1 MAPAPLDRRGFLR
14 AAACAGLGAGLAPLL
29 APVGAGA
36 AEAPRVR
43 RRVRLGRTG
52 LELPDIGF
60 GTSSLRGDEAL
71 VRHALER
78 GVTHFDT
85 AESYGGGAAE
95 STLGRALR
103 GRREEVTLASKV
115 KAGADARWPELMRS
129 LEGSLRRLGTDRID
143 VYFNHAV
150 NDVDRL
156 RNPEWAELAKRAREQ
171 GKIRFTG
178 LSGHAGKLVECVDF
192 ALDEDLVDVLLL
204 AYNFGQDPAF
214 HENLTRSFDFVA
226 KQPDL
231 PRVLEKARRK
241 DVGVVA
247 MKTLR
252 GARLNDLR
260 PYETG
265 GATFAQAAFR
275 WVLSDP
281 KVDALVVTMKS
292 EAQVDE
298 YLGAS
303 GWTER
308 APEDAALLLR
318 YEERNGAT
326 QCRYGCR
333 ACEAACPQEVPIPE
347 VLRCGMYARDYGDPA
362 LARASYAEL
371 PRGAEACLRCSA
383 QPCASACPFGLPV
396 SELTTAAGRALDRGG
411 GAPAQPPASS
421 PVPGSRSAPTA
432 STVSAS
438 AGDLSSR

>member
-1 MAPAPLDRRGFLR
+1 MKEGNDAMAPPDLDRRGFLR
-14 AAACAGLGAGLAPLL
+14 AAAYAGLGASFGPLL
-29 APVGAGA
+29 APSGAGA
-36 AEAPRVR
+36 AGEAPRVR

-85 AESYGGGAAE
+85 AESYEGGAAE
-95 STLGRALR
+95 ETLGRALR

-115 KAGADARWPELMRS
+115 KAHASSRAPDLMRA
-129 LEGSLRRLGTDRID
+129 LEESLRRLRTDRID

-156 RNPEWAELAKRAREQ
+156 KNPEWLEFASRAREQ

-178 LSGHAGKLVECVDF
+178 MSGHAGRLVDCVDY

-214 HENLTRSFDFVA
+214 HEKFTKSFDFVA
-226 KQPDL
+226 KQPEL
-231 PRVLEKARRK
+231 PRVIEKAKRK

-265 GATFAQAAFR
+265 DATFAQAAFR

-281 KVDALVVTMKS
+281 KVDALVVTMTG
-292 EAQVDE
+292 EAEVDE

-333 ACEAACPQEVPIPE
+333 ACESACPHDVPIPE
-347 VLRCGMYARDYGDPA
+347 VLRSNMYARDYGDGA
-362 LARASYAEL
+362 LARQSYAEL
-371 PRGAEACLRCSA
+371 PRGAEACLGCSGE
-383 QPCASACPFGLPV
+383 PCASACPFGLPI
-396 SELTTAAGRALDRGG
+396 SELTTAAERALGRG
-411 GAPAQPPASS
+411 
-421 PVPGSRSAPTA
+421 
-432 STVSAS
+432 
-438 AGDLSSR
+438 